1 MILKLFRPTPS
12 DDTIARLY
20 GTIVAQARTP
30 AFYQLYGYRTRLAA
44 DWKR

>member
-30 AFYQLYGYRTRLAA
+30 AFYQLYGTGHG
-44 DWKR
+44 